1 MNDTVANLKYQIQT
15 KNDKILQCE
24 MQLVCMEKRINNL
37 ANKLKS
43 SLNNLD
49 VSIIAYNVLCKC
61 VQCEHNCLNIQSALS
76 ALNTFI
82 IELENYKSERYHLLD
97 IDNLQICMSCYH
109 QKTIS
114 EVKTIDM
121 EDKSI
126 QSIAGK

>member
-1 MNDTVANLKYQIQT
+1 MNDIVTNLKYEIQT
-15 KNDKILQCE
+15 KNNKISQCE

-49 VSIIAYNVLCKC
+49 VSIIAYKVLCKC
-61 VQCEHNCLNIQSALS
+61 VQCEHNCLDIQNALS

-97 IDNLQICMSCYH
+97 IDNLQICMACYH
-109 QKTIS
+109 QKTAS
-114 EVKTIDM
+114 EVKNIDTK
-121 EDKSI
+121 DKSI